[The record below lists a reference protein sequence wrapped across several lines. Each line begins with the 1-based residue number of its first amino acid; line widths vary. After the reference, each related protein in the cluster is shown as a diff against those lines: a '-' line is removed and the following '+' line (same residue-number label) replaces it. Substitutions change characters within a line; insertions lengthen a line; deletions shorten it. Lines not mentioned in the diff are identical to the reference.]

1 MAFPSVAARVAKSH
15 PDKSSLVEGARP
27 LLERGPRIDS
37 IRCIRWRDHTRIAE
51 PTRSPLHHHR
61 LTPNRKTRGTMAT
74 FRLWSIPLVGTPPF
88 GSDCQTAGAA
98 FSVVQWL
105 QAGFIQMEHSLLAD
119 MPRDKYVERCK
130 QRAFDYLEQGDLNK
144 AAALFVRDMNARP
157 DCELP
162 DHCVALGTTLLM
174 GNDAI
179 GWRTLIEGLR

>member
-1 MAFPSVAARVAKSH
+1 
-15 PDKSSLVEGARP
+15 
-27 LLERGPRIDS
+27 
-37 IRCIRWRDHTRIAE
+37 
-51 PTRSPLHHHR
+51 
-61 LTPNRKTRGTMAT
+61 
-74 FRLWSIPLVGTPPF
+74 
-88 GSDCQTAGAA
+88 
-98 FSVVQWL
+98 
-105 QAGFIQMEHSLLAD
+105 MEHSLLAD
-119 MPRDKYVERCK
+119 MPRDKYLERCK